1 MNINVYEEVKKF
13 KDKYPMTVAWRLK
26 KHCAIA
32 QKHLN
37 PNEYIQYAFAAQKND
52 NPIDIITTFVVILTN
67 KRIILAQKRLFFGY
81 FFTAITPD
89 MFNDLSVKMGVIWG
103 KIEIDTIKEV
113 VKLSNIQK
121 EALPEIETMISD
133 YMIREK
139 KKFAHREK

>member
-1 MNINVYEEVKKF
+1 M
-13 KDKYPMTVAWRLK
+13 
-26 KHCAIA
+26 
-32 QKHLN
+32 
-37 PNEYIQYAFAAQKND
+37 
-52 NPIDIITTFVVILTN
+52 DIITTFVVILTN

-89 MFNDLSVKMGVIWG
+89 MFNDLSVKMGIIWG

-121 EALPEIETMISD
+121 EALPEIETNISE

-139 KKFAHREK
+139 KKFKKEY